1 MRRTHASNKEEKKTV
16 TAFKTRIDF
25 SIAYTSHKCYVI
37 FCRDLVKNLKLM
49 RICDVIHYY
58 CSINICRTKQWAN
71 MESWLKC
78 SSFVIFVSNSTL
90 SQFGIEYTPD
100 LSYQR
105 VIEFLKKNLIKVLT
119 RLQRTERYRN
129 NRTFACVFSSFL
141 LLFFDKI

>member
-1 MRRTHASNKEEKKTV
+1 MCVRINFDWNISYINQNIIHCNTYDMRRTHASNKEEKKTV

-105 VIEFLKKNLIKVLT
+105 VIEFLKKI
-119 RLQRTERYRN
+119 
-129 NRTFACVFSSFL
+129 SS
-141 LLFFDKI
+141 KS